1 MLQKY
6 KLFFI
11 YRQIL
16 LKIRKYALLLQK
28 FKLHAAGTK
37 HNIIIYSRYIR
48 QDYSVSFFDMIRN
61 NKQEYLI
68 QWLIGIGDLI
78 IINSIFFCL
87 YNILDSLYT
96 ATMVPKIREI
106 TLLLNFCYF
115 FALYFVPMRI
125 HMSVVFLDKIVQR
138 SFSFVTTFIVLFS
151 ICLTFLNVSNDL
163 ATFIVLY
170 FFALLLIFSL
180 WRVSVRVMVK
190 SYRRKGFN
198 AKNIIIVGAGKN
210 GMELYHV
217 IKTDLSYGFNVLG
230 FFDDN
235 TILKDVLPNYLGKI
249 EGVEEFVKNNDIDEI
264 YCTIPGTNSE
274 KISRLLNFAEKNM
287 IRFYII
293 PEFYRDIK
301 KSMILEMMESVPLL
315 TIRTEPL
322 QMPYNRFLKRTFDII
337 FSLTVLITI
346 FPFIFIFSGIAI
358 KISSKG
364 PILFKQKRNGLYGK
378 VFECYKF
385 RTMRVNEDADVIQAV
400 KDDPRTTKTGS
411 FLRRT
416 NIDEFP
422 QFINVLKGDMSVV
435 GPRPHMLKHTEQYS
449 MLIDKYMIRHLVK
462 PGITGWSQIT
472 GYRGETRT
480 LEQMEGR
487 VKRDVWYLENWSFF
501 LDLKIVVVTIINM
514 FRGESNA
521 Y

>member
-1 MLQKY
+1 
-6 KLFFI
+6 
-11 YRQIL
+11 
-16 LKIRKYALLLQK
+16 
-28 FKLHAAGTK
+28 
-37 HNIIIYSRYIR
+37 
-48 QDYSVSFFDMIRN
+48 MIRN
-61 NKQEYLI
+61 SKQEFII
-68 QWLIGIGDLI
+68 QWIIGIGDLAVL
-78 IINSIFFCL
+78 NLIFFCI
-87 YNILDSLYT
+87 YNLIDPFYT
-96 ATMVPKIREI
+96 STMIPKMREI
-106 TLLLNFCYF
+106 ILLLNFCYF
-115 FALYFVPMRI
+115 FSLYFVPMQL

-138 SFSFVTTFIVLFS
+138 SVTFVTIDIILLST
-151 ICLTFLNVSNDL
+151 CLIFLNVGNDL
-163 ATFIVLY
+163 ATFLIVYYL
-170 FFALLLIFSL
+170 AALLIFSL
-180 WRVSVRVMVK
+180 WRVLVRIIVK
-190 SYRRKGFN
+190 GYRRKGYN

-210 GMELYHV
+210 GMELFKV
-217 IKTDLSYGFNVLG
+217 LKTDLGYGFNVLG

-235 TILKDVLPNYLGKI
+235 LILRDVLPNYLGTINQI
-249 EGVEEFVKNNDIDEI
+249 EDFVRKNDIDEI
-264 YCTIPGTNSE
+264 YCTIPGTNSN
-274 KISRLLNFAEKNM
+274 KISELLNFAEKNM

-301 KSMILEMMESVPLL
+301 KSMVLEIMESVPLL

-322 QMPYNRFLKRTFDII
+322 QSQYNRSIKRCFDMV
-337 FSLTVLITI
+337 FSAIVMATV
-346 FPFIFIFSGIAI
+346 FPLLYVIAGMFI

-364 PILFKQKRNGLYGK
+364 PILFKQKRTGLYGK
-378 VFECYKF
+378 EFECYKF
-385 RTMRVNEDADVIQAV
+385 RTMRLNEDADERQAV

-416 NIDEFP
+416 NLDEFP
-422 QFINVLKGDMSVV
+422 QFLNVLKGDMSVV

-462 PGITGWSQIT
+462 PGITGWAQIT

-514 FRGESNA
+514 FKGESNA

>member
-1 MLQKY
+1 
-6 KLFFI
+6 
-11 YRQIL
+11 
-16 LKIRKYALLLQK
+16 
-28 FKLHAAGTK
+28 
-37 HNIIIYSRYIR
+37 
-48 QDYSVSFFDMIRN
+48 MIRN
-61 NKQEYLI
+61 NKQEYII
-68 QWLIGIGDLI
+68 QWLIGIGDLAI
-78 IINSIFFCL
+78 LNLFFFL
-87 YNILDSLYT
+87 IYRILDPLYT
-96 ATMVPKIREI
+96 ATMLPKMRETI
-106 TLLLNFCYF
+106 LLLNFCYF
-115 FALYFVPMRI
+115 FSLYFVPMKL

-138 SFSFVTTFIVLFS
+138 SFNFVTIYIFLFA
-151 ICLTFLNVSNDL
+151 ICLIFLNVGNDL
-163 ATFIVLY
+163 ATFLIIY
-170 FFALLLIFSL
+170 YFALLLVFSL
-180 WRVSVRVMVK
+180 WRVLVRVMVK
-190 SYRRKGFN
+190 SYRRKGYN

-235 TILKDVLPNYLGKI
+235 TILKDVLPNYLGPI
-249 EGVEEFVKNNDIDEI
+249 SQVEEFVKNNDIDEI

-274 KISRLLNFAEKNM
+274 KISELLNFAEKNM

-293 PEFYRDIK
+293 PEFYRNIK
-301 KSMILEMMESVPLL
+301 KSMILEVMESVPLL

-322 QMPYNRFLKRTFDII
+322 QSPYNRFIKRCFDIL
-337 FSLTVLITI
+337 FSVSVLLFV
-346 FPFIFIFSGIAI
+346 FPFLYVIAGSLI

-385 RTMRVNEDADVIQAV
+385 RTMQVNESADTQQAV
-400 KDDPRTTKTGS
+400 KDDPRTTKIGS

-416 NIDEFP
+416 NLDEFP
-422 QFINVLKGDMSVV
+422 QFINVLIGNMSVV

-462 PGITGWSQIT
+462 PGITGWAQIT

-514 FRGESNA
+514 FKGESNA